1 MQNIFGRLHFKY
13 FLKTFL
19 DIQKYCKT
27 HVTFCHSMA
36 QHKRC
41 VLFCPQ
47 YWDLPMISNTDLV
60 VSLDDLFDMTFY
72 YTFKKNADSHN
83 LSMNTSSCCLPQSW
97 PPWGPPPSPWPS
109 WSWGCQRGGCQQHVA
124 ASLGAGWLDLL
135 LQEGLEG
142 FLWGME
148 EDWQTGMLLLR
159 SVVYYWR
166 LTTSPVTNPNCH
178 SKRTSHATNIIIVC

>member
-72 YTFKKNADSHN
+72 YTFKKMLIVTIWAWILLLVVY
-83 LSMNTSSCCLPQSW
+83 LSLDHHGAHLLHLGLLGAEVVSEEVVNSMLRHLLELAGLTSSSRKALKASCGAWRRTDKLACCCYGVLYTTDGWQRHLWLTPTATAKEPPMPQI
-97 PPWGPPPSPWPS
+97 
-109 WSWGCQRGGCQQHVA
+109 
-124 ASLGAGWLDLL
+124 L
-135 LQEGLEG
+135 
-142 FLWGME
+142 
-148 EDWQTGMLLLR
+148 
-159 SVVYYWR
+159 
-166 LTTSPVTNPNCH
+166 
-178 SKRTSHATNIIIVC
+178 